1 MSLDVYLQGECVG
14 RLFRLDDDHYSF
26 AYTPKVVAEADPAKA
41 LLSHALPLR
50 CEPFGPEA
58 TRTYIEGLLPQ
69 GARRRAIA
77 HELGLDP
84 SDGYG
89 LIAEIGADC
98 LGAVSFGDDRRGEE
112 AGGDEGLAWLSEDE
126 LEELLQPRPE
136 RLFDED
142 NPRRMRFALPGERHK
157 LALVR
162 GEDGE
167 SWAWPQPGMPST
179 HIVKPEAPERPGL
192 VANEHACSIAYR
204 ELGFP
209 VAHTAIETIAG
220 QTCLVCKRFDRW
232 GDGPGA
238 ERLHQESFAQA
249 LGISPDQSAGRLCSG
264 TPTLAEASGLLRAIG
279 EEGAVETLM
288 RVTFCDLLIGCTE
301 LRGANLG
308 LIFGSDGPMPAP
320 FYDIVSTE
328 VYGEV
333 RPRPLISG
341 EEIPPA
347 PLLIDIRHTIE
358 LCGLEF
364 QPGLMEAIKLMGL
377 VCSALNAV
385 AEDAWEEGWTKPAI
399 EETIQIAMSRAMG
412 FRNEAVYLRP
422 RD

>member
-1 MSLDVYLQGECVG
+1 MSLDVYLHGERVG
-14 RLFRLDDDHYSF
+14 GLFRLDDDRYSF
-26 AYTPKVVAEADPAKA
+26 AYTPEAVAQANPATA
-41 LLSHALPLR
+41 MLSHSLPLR
-50 CEPFGPEA
+50 FEPYGPEA
-58 TRTYIEGLLPQ
+58 SRTYVEGLLPQ

-89 LIAEIGADC
+89 LIAELGADC
-98 LGAVSFGDDRRGEE
+98 LGAVSFGYGRWEE
-112 AGGDEGLAWLSEDE
+112 EPDEDEGLAWLSDEE
-126 LEELLQPRPE
+126 LEELLQPRPA

-142 NPRRMRFALPGERHK
+142 NPLRMRFALPGERHK

-162 GEDGE
+162 DEYGEG
-167 SWAWPQPGMPST
+167 WAWPQPGVPST

-192 VANEHACSIAYR
+192 VANEHACSVAYR

-209 VAHTAIETIAG
+209 VAHTSIETIAG
-220 QTCLVCKRFDRW
+220 QTCLVAKRFDRW
-232 GDGPGA
+232 GEGPGA

-249 LGISPDQSAGRLCSG
+249 LGISPDNSTGRLSTG

-279 EEGAVETLM
+279 EEHAVETLM
-288 RVTFCDLLIGCTE
+288 RVTFCDLLIGCTA
-301 LRGANLG
+301 LRGGNMAL
-308 LIFGSDGPMPAP
+308 LFGREGTMPAP
-320 FYDIVSTE
+320 FYGIASTE

-333 RPRPLISG
+333 RPRPLVTG

-364 QPGLMEAIKLMGL
+364 QQGLMEAIRLMGL
-377 VCSALNAV
+377 VCAALNAV
-385 AEDAWEEGWTKPAI
+385 AEDAWDEGWTKPAV
-399 EETIQIAMSRAMG
+399 EEAIQIAMGRAIG
-412 FRNEAVYLRP
+412 FRHESVYLRP